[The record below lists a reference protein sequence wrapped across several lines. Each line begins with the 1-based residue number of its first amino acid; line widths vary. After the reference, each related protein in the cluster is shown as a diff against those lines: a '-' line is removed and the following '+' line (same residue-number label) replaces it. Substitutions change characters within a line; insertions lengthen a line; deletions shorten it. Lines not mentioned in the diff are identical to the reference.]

1 MKKNKTNS
9 VEISDKALLKEK
21 VCYGIASTL
30 FVVGA
35 ASFAATIG
43 FGLAGALKAGQFI
56 LSLLASTI
64 PTAAG
69 FIVGTVG
76 TPVERGIEEMPKQLP
91 QTDDRN
97 DFCK

>member
-76 TPVERGIEEMPKQLP
+76 TPVERGVENMKNKQQQADEINEP
-91 QTDDRN
+91 
-97 DFCK
+97 CK

>member
-1 MKKNKTNS
+1 MKKNKTNQID
-9 VEISDKALLKEK
+9 ISDKALLKEK

-76 TPVERGIEEMPKQLP
+76 TPVERGVEKMPKQLP
-91 QTDDRN
+91 QTDDCN
-97 DFCK
+97 EFCK